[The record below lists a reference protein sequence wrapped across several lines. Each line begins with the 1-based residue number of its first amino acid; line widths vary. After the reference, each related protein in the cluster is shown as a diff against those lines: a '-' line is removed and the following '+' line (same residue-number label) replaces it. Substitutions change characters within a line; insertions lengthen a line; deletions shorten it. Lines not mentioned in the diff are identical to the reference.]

1 MFRKKIA
8 NCFEVQDEF
17 RTIFINF
24 INKEINMSAKKKYK
38 KQLLKSLKNLAFSE
52 HHLLETMTNLMLLK
66 EMKKN
71 NITFHEGDTFSF
83 EDRIFDYSTDKNIR
97 KIAALR
103 KKMLK
108 TMNKLVQKNSFK
120 DKELEFLA

>member
-1 MFRKKIA
+1 
-8 NCFEVQDEF
+8 
-17 RTIFINF
+17 
-24 INKEINMSAKKKYK
+24 MSKKKYK

-71 NITFHEGDTFSF
+71 NITFQNGDTFSF
-83 EDRIFDYSTDKNIR
+83 EENIFDYSEDKNIR
-97 KIAALR
+97 KIAKLR